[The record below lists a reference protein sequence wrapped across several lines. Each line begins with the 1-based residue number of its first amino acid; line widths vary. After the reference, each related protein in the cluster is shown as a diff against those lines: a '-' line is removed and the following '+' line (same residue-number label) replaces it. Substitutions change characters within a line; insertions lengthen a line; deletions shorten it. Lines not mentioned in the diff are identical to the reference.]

1 MSLSPSRHIIGQGTH
16 PQEMSHRYIQ
26 EQLCRVQALLLESIS
41 MQAILG
47 IIIEDKYQQ
56 MISNPHTWGLLPV
69 HTSGS
74 GSRVRQVRCA
84 CQLHF
89 HPFSSKA
96 MKSPKPSEPLEPLEP
111 LESAGK
117 RVSVASI
124 DGGDPHLAS
133 SIRLKSPKAASQWST
148 ASQIQ

>member
-1 MSLSPSRHIIGQGTH
+1 
-16 PQEMSHRYIQ
+16 MSHRYIQ

-74 GSRVRQVRCA
+74 GSRVRQVHRMSA
-84 CQLHF
+84 S
-89 HPFSSKA
+89 FSSFFFQSHEIA
-96 MKSPKPSEPLEPLEP
+96 
-111 LESAGK
+111 
-117 RVSVASI
+117 
-124 DGGDPHLAS
+124 
-133 SIRLKSPKAASQWST
+133 
-148 ASQIQ
+148 